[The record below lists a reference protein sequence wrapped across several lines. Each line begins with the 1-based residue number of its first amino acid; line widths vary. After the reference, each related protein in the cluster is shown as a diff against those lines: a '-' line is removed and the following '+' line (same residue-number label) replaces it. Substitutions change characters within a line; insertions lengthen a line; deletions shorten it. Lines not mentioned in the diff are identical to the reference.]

1 MTWDE
6 GTWNTYANYI
16 ASTETSNLFNVTLMN
31 PDPMNLW
38 SNDHTMEIQKVRI
51 TWCTKT
57 SSLSVCN
64 FEDLELANGSA
75 LGMQER
81 QIRRFTMPNARGEGC
96 SFEWDLENQYF
107 LNGLKDGPWE
117 IRAKVFCSGYD
128 SFATA
133 DVRGS
138 VSDDT
143 LNMIADVTNPY
154 PVSHQG
160 TGNVHIVDFSEEVTC
175 PQLSGSIWPTLFRE
189 RVIATV
195 MTPVTEQ

>member
-1 MTWDE
+1 
-6 GTWNTYANYI
+6 
-16 ASTETSNLFNVTLMN
+16 
-31 PDPMNLW
+31 
-38 SNDHTMEIQKVRI
+38 MEIQKVRI
-51 TWCTKT
+51 TWCMKT

-81 QIRRFTMPNARGEGC
+81 QIPQIYNARARGEGC

-133 DVRGS
+133 NVRGS
-138 VSDDT
+138 VTDDT
-143 LNMIADVTNPY
+143 LYMIADVTNPY
-154 PVSHQG
+154 PVSHQV
-160 TGNVHIVDFSEEVTC
+160 TGNVVIVDFSEEDHV
-175 PQLSGSIWPTLFRE
+175 SSIIELGYGLLCFE
-189 RVIATV
+189 NG
-195 MTPVTEQ
+195 